1 MTSESMRN
9 DSPTSTGEAA
19 NRANRARALA
29 ELVVMAEHGDFDHL
43 LDKQNYRARPPCWK
57 FFFFGGGDRQ
67 RVVQRHQYRSADP
80 GIGIVKQMPI
90 DPSVGVAWD
99 VPADAVGAPKAP
111 RESTIA
117 VTAAEPATLVIISST
132 PVS

>member
-57 FFFFGGGDRQ
+57 FFFFFGGGIASGLFRGT
-67 RVVQRHQYRSADP
+67 ST
-80 GIGIVKQMPI
+80 GLLI
-90 DPSVGVAWD
+90 
-99 VPADAVGAPKAP
+99 PALG
-111 RESTIA
+111 S
-117 VTAAEPATLVIISST
+117 
-132 PVS
+132 